1 MQNQVS
7 YISAHNGGIQM
18 FSDNEIGIV
27 GYGKTPESIAYVL
40 NTKGIAHTVFQSS
53 SMDYASEEGF
63 DTNDGAALL
72 FKKALEL
79 V

>member
-1 MQNQVS
+1 MSNVS

-18 FSDNEIGIV
+18 FTNDEIGIV
-27 GYGKTPESIAYVL
+27 GFGKTPESIAYVL

-53 SMDYASEEGF
+53 SMDFASEYGF
-63 DTNDGAALL
+63 ENDQDASPL

-79 V
+79 I